1 LGRIGYPEDAA
12 GLAAF
17 LASSD
22 AAYMTGQGVAAA
34 FWFLDGRCI

>member
-1 LGRIGYPEDAA
+1 MT

-22 AAYMTGQGVAAA
+22 AAYMTGQGVAMNG
-34 FWFLDGRCI
+34 GRILVP